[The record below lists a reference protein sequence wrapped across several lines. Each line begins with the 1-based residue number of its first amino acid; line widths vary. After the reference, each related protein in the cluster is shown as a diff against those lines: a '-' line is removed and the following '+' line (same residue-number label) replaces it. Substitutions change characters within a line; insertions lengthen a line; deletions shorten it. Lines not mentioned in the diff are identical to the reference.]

1 MKEKMGSLVKTPMTM
16 TEAVAILNIVPKV
29 EPQAED

>member
-16 TEAVAILNIVPKV
+16 TEARAILNIQK
-29 EPQAED
+29 D

>member
-29 EPQAED
+29 EPEAED